1 MGKEGRRSECTAC
14 DGDVDDGAA
23 PARHAHAHARTHAR
37 TPTRAHQRTQDDSA
51 SGEEGS
57 ADAPRAGGSGSAPA
71 GPHAVSRSPGA
82 TAAQRRSHAALYASR
97 ARHYSTRR
105 SRGSYADDSDGDCD
119 ADGDTT
125 AAQAARGKDIQVR
138 ARRGLSLARC
148 TAHTSCC
155 AALARQALTRA
166 ALDAEPSQGIPW
178 HRLNFSRAKYRET
191 RLRQYKNYENLT
203 STSQQLDALVPPPAR
218 RDGEFYQFARNTR
231 HVKSTIVHFQ
241 LRNLVWATGPHDV
254 YTLHRCTVRHYDCLA
269 RRSSV
274 ALDLSGDSN
283 GVGRVQVSTLCVKEG
298 ILAAGGFGGEI
309 VCRSVGSRCVAHRAR
324 VSRNENAI
332 TNALEVYTSPGA
344 ASPRILACNN
354 DRALRQFDVETFRLV
369 AQRDFDWAV
378 NHATVS
384 PDGRLACVVGDDPEA
399 LLLDTRTN
407 ETVATLRGHLDY
419 GFATAWH
426 PDGWVFATG
435 NQDTTC
441 RIWDRRYMSSALAI
455 FRGRIGAARS
465 LRFSPN
471 GDFLAMAEPADF
483 VHVVDARGP
492 GAFSRCQEIDLF
504 GEVAGVAF
512 AAGEGTRGA
521 HRVGAVGSAVRDSLF
536 VGVADRTYGSLLEFQ
551 RARLDTLSSKAL
563 LAL

>member
-1 MGKEGRRSECTAC
+1 M
-14 DGDVDDGAA
+14 
-23 PARHAHAHARTHAR
+23 
-37 TPTRAHQRTQDDSA
+37 
-51 SGEEGS
+51 
-57 ADAPRAGGSGSAPA
+57 
-71 GPHAVSRSPGA
+71 
-82 TAAQRRSHAALYASR
+82 
-97 ARHYSTRR
+97 
-105 SRGSYADDSDGDCD
+105 
-119 ADGDTT
+119 
-125 AAQAARGKDIQVR
+125 
-138 ARRGLSLARC
+138 
-148 TAHTSCC
+148 
-155 AALARQALTRA
+155 
-166 ALDAEPSQGIPW
+166 
-178 HRLNFSRAKYRET
+178 
-191 RLRQYKNYENLT
+191 
-203 STSQQLDALVPPPAR
+203 PPPAR